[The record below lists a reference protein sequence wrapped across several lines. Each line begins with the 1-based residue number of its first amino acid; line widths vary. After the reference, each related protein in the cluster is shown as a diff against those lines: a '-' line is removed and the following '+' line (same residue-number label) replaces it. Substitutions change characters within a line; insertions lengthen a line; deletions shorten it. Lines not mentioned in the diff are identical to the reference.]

1 MIHHS
6 NTQLAKY
13 DLSDHRPR
21 LEHGPSRREFG
32 SRPGQEEREREIKTS
47 REKEAVECGTDT
59 LQKIELPKLKSNKQ
73 RRDDEDQSRGPKYS
87 LPSAMNPVARLSTTT
102 KTQKHPWMI
111 EVQQLRSP
119 AICTESSGGP

>member
-1 MIHHS
+1 MTCRTIGQDWS
-6 NTQLAKY
+6 M
-13 DLSDHRPR
+13 DHRD
-21 LEHGPSRREFG
+21 G
-32 SRPGQEEREREIKTS
+32 SLGADQDRKREREIKTS